1 MTNIEGINH
10 LNILNLLQLAS
21 PALPVGAYSYSE
33 GLESLVNDG
42 IVTNLIELENW
53 LTDNLKFGAIEM
65 EAAIMVRAYLTINQ
79 EDFSQ
84 LIYWQNWAN
93 ATRDTAELRQ
103 QSLQMGRSLIKLFFN
118 LSASTENSV
127 NSLNLLVNS
136 TPNMINQIYQQI
148 ETDNTF
154 CHWAIAY
161 GITAAHWQ
169 IDLNTAILGYLHSWL
184 TNLINAGV
192 KLIPLGQTDGQ
203 KLLWSMQPAIY
214 QTSQTVLELT
224 DDDLVTCNWGLSLAS
239 MCHESQYTRLFR
251 S

>member
-1 MTNIEGINH
+1 MTNQAGINNI
-10 LNILNLLQLAS
+10 NILNLLQLAS

-42 IVTNLIELENW
+42 IVTNLKQLENW
-53 LTDNLKFGAIEM
+53 LTDNLKFGAIQM
-65 EAAIMVRAYLTINQ
+65 EVAIMVRAYLASNQ
-79 EDFSQ
+79 GDFTQ

-103 QSLQMGRSLIKLFFN
+103 QSLQMGRSLIKLFLN
-118 LSASTENSV
+118 LSTSPV
-127 NSLNLLVNS
+127 KPLNIDQDLELN
-136 TPNMINQIYQQI
+136 IIDQIRQQI

-161 GITAAHWQ
+161 GITAADWQ
-169 IDLNTAILGYLHSWL
+169 IDINTAILGYLHSWL

-203 KLLWSMQPAIY
+203 KVLLSMQPAIY
-214 QTSQTVLELT
+214 QTTQSILELT

-239 MCHESQYTRLFR
+239 MSHESQYTRLFR

>member
-42 IVTNLIELENW
+42 IITNLIQLENW
-53 LTDNLKFGAIEM
+53 LIDNLNFGSIQVET
-65 EAAIMVRAYLTINQ
+65 AIMLRAYLAINQ
-79 EDFSQ
+79 ENFSQ

-103 QSLQMGRSLIKLFFN
+103 QSLQMGRSLIKLFLN
-118 LSASTENSV
+118 LSTSPTSP
-127 NSLNLLVNS
+127 LNIHQDLELN
-136 TPNMINQIYQQI
+136 IIDQIRQQI
-148 ETDNTF
+148 KTDNNF

-161 GITAAHWQ
+161 GVTAAYWQ

-203 KLLWSMQPAIY
+203 KLLWSMQSTIY
-214 QTSQTVLELT
+214 QTTQNILELT

-239 MCHESQYTRLFR
+239 MTHESQYTRLFR

>member
-42 IVTNLIELENW
+42 IVTNFIQLENW
-53 LTDNLKFGAIEM
+53 LTDNLKFGAIQM
-65 EAAIMVRAYLTINQ
+65 EVAIIVRAYLAINQ
-79 EDFSQ
+79 EDFAK
-84 LIYWQNWAN
+84 LIYWQNWAD

-103 QSLQMGRSLIKLFFN
+103 QSLQMGRSLIKLFLN
-118 LSASTENSV
+118 LSASSEKMV
-127 NSLNLLVNS
+127 NMDQDLEL
-136 TPNMINQIYQQI
+136 NMIDQIHHQI
-148 ETDNTF
+148 AIDNHF

-203 KLLWSMQPAIY
+203 KLLWSMQPAVY
-214 QTSQTVLELT
+214 QTTESILELT
-224 DDDLVTCNWGLSLAS
+224 DDDLVTCSWGLSLAS
-239 MCHESQYTRLFR
+239 MSHESQYTRLFR

>member
-42 IVTNLIELENW
+42 IITNLIQLENW
-53 LTDNLKFGAIEM
+53 LVDNLKFGSIQM
-65 EAAIMVRAYLTINQ
+65 EAAIMVRAYLAINQ
-79 EDFSQ
+79 EDFTK

-103 QSLQMGRSLIKLFFN
+103 QSLQMGRSLIKLFLN
-118 LSASTENSV
+118 LSTAPV
-127 NSLNLLVNS
+127 KSLNIDQDLQSN
-136 TPNMINQIYQQI
+136 IIDQIRQQI
-148 ETDNTF
+148 EKDNNF

-203 KLLWSMQPAIY
+203 KLLWSMQPTIY
-214 QTSQTVLELT
+214 QTTQNILELT

-239 MCHESQYTRLFR
+239 MTHESQYTRLFR

>member
-1 MTNIEGINH
+1 MTNQVGINNI
-10 LNILNLLQLAS
+10 NILNLLQLAS
-21 PALPVGAYSYSE
+21 PTLPVGAYSYSE

-42 IVTNLIELENW
+42 IITNLIQLENW
-53 LTDNLKFGAIEM
+53 LIDNLKFGSIQM
-65 EAAIMVRAYLTINQ
+65 EAAIMVRAYLAINQ
-79 EDFSQ
+79 EDFSR

-103 QSLQMGRSLIKLFFN
+103 QSLQMGRSLIKLFLN
-118 LSASTENSV
+118 LSTAPIK
-127 NSLNLLVNS
+127 SLNINQDLHL
-136 TPNMINQIYQQI
+136 NMIDRIQQQI
-148 ETDNTF
+148 AIDNDF

-169 IDLNTAILGYLHSWL
+169 IDVNTAILGYLHSWL

-203 KLLWSMQPAIY
+203 KLVWSMQPTIY
-214 QTSQTVLELT
+214 QTTQNILELT

-239 MCHESQYTRLFR
+239 MTHESQYTRLFR